1 MIIPMVLVRPE
12 AQMPQ
17 YAHDNDV
24 GMDIYSAEEV
34 FIRPGETVLI
44 ATGLKTAI
52 PDGYEIQIRPRSGLS
67 YNTMLRIPNSPGTID
82 PGFRDEI
89 KVILC
94 NASALADV
102 ADDQAT
108 YDLSVKGS
116 PKGTYHIHIGDRI
129 AQMVIAKVEK
139 ADFSICE
146 SLESIGFDRNGGFG
160 STGVKDM

>member
-1 MIIPMVLVRPE
+1 MNIPMILTRPE

-17 YAHDNDV
+17 YAHEDDV
-24 GMDIYSAEEV
+24 GMDIYSAEDL
-34 FIRPGETVLI
+34 FIRPGETVLVG
-44 ATGLKTAI
+44 TGLKTAI

-67 YNTMLRIPNSPGTID
+67 YHTMLRIPNSPGTID

-94 NASALADV
+94 NTSSGADV
-102 ADDQAT
+102 KDEQVV

-116 PKGTYHIHIGDRI
+116 PKGTYHVRVGDRI

-139 ADFSICE
+139 ANFTICD
-146 SLESIGFDRNGGFG
+146 SLEGIGCNRNGGFG